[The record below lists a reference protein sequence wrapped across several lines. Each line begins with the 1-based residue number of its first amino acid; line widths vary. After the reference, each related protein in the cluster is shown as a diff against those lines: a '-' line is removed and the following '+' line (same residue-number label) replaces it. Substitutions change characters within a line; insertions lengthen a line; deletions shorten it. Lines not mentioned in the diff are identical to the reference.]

1 MWGTNL
7 HTKIGFKGMWCKG
20 MVALE
25 FSTTKSI
32 HTIEYHFSL
41 WRFKRLILDR
51 EWWDRLRPLT
61 ERSGGLVAGCDHANS
76 LAS

>member
-1 MWGTNL
+1 
-7 HTKIGFKGMWCKG
+7 MWCKG

-25 FSTTKSI
+25 FSTTKPI

-51 EWWDRLRPLT
+51 EWWDSL
-61 ERSGGLVAGCDHANS
+61 RSGGLVAGCGAKGW
-76 LAS
+76 